1 MTLRAFAKKSFRMP
15 TFNDLYYADMGN
27 SKLNPEST
35 IQYDAGAALSHK
47 AGSWLQALEVQAD
60 AYYNIVKDK
69 IVAYP
74 KGAQF
79 RWTMINLGRVEIK
92 GLDVSASATLS
103 PAERLTLTAKAQYTF
118 QQALDVTNRN
128 DSFYH
133 DQIPY
138 VARHSGS
145 AALLS
150 RWGEWGLDCSFIY
163 TGERYCQQENIV
175 YNYVQP
181 WYTTDISA
189 LRDIA
194 LPRGAGL
201 LRLQVEVNN
210 LLDQDYDVIIN
221 YPMPGR
227 NVRVTARY
235 TL

>member
-1 MTLRAFAKKSFRMP
+1 MRV
-15 TFNDLYYADMGN
+15 
-27 SKLNPEST
+27 
-35 IQYDAGAALSHK
+35 AA
-47 AGSWLQALEVQAD
+47 
-60 AYYNIVKDK
+60 
-69 IVAYP
+69 
-74 KGAQF
+74 
-79 RWTMINLGRVEIK
+79 
-92 GLDVSASATLS
+92 VSA
-103 PAERLTLTAKAQYTF
+103 
-118 QQALDVTNRN
+118 
-128 DSFYH
+128 
-133 DQIPY
+133 
-138 VARHSGS
+138 
-145 AALLS
+145 AA
-150 RWGEWGLDCSFIY
+150 G
-163 TGERYCQQENIV
+163 YCQQENIV